1 MTDPAGKDGDALVF
15 AEDFTGG
22 VLDDTRWVAHYLPQ
36 WTTPDRS
43 AAPCGSPT
51 SRPGPAARRSAWASK
66 AHHDP
71 RLRDDMT
78 DLQLELDATDW
89 HTYAAAWDA
98 HQTRFSIDD
107 QFVRTIPRVTGGWH
121 EIRADG

>member
-1 MTDPAGKDGDALVF
+1 
-15 AEDFTGG
+15 
-22 VLDDTRWVAHYLPQ
+22 
-36 WTTPDRS
+36 
-43 AAPCGSPT
+43 
-51 SRPGPAARRSAWASK
+51 
-66 AHHDP
+66 
-71 RLRDDMT
+71 MT

-107 QFVRTIPRVTGGWH
+107 QLVRTIPRVTGGWH